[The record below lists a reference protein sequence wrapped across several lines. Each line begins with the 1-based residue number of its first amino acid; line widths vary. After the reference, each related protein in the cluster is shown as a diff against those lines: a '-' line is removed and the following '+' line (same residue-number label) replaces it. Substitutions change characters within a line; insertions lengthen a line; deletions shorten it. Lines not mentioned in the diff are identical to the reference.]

1 MWYNLLVGSVD
12 KVLNKDDV
20 ILILRSNMKQIKK
33 FGVKRIGMFGS
44 AARNELRE
52 GSDIDIVVEFEKG
65 RGGFRDFGGL
75 VEFLE
80 RLLGRKVDILTPS
93 GIESIK
99 IKSVKERIK
108 KELKYV

>member
-1 MWYNLLVGSVD
+1 MVVGSLND
-12 KVLNKDDV
+12 KANLYKDDV
-20 ILILRSNMKQIKK
+20 MLILRNNIKQIKK
-33 FGVKRIGMFGS
+33 FGVKRIGVFGS
-44 AARNELRE
+44 ASRNELRE
-52 GSDIDIVVEFEKG
+52 DSDIDVVVEFEKG

-80 RLLGRKVDILTPS
+80 SLLSRKVDILTPN

-99 IKSVKERIK
+99 IRSVKERIK